1 MESLREF
8 PRSGFIGLIPAFFWS
23 PIMKTRSTPFLIAAG
38 VISAAALL
46 VSGCSKPETA
56 VSAPAAT
63 TTVGTEIDDTVVT
76 ASVKSALLT
85 DADIKSFDFQVETRK
100 GEVQLSGFAQNQAQI
115 DRAMDL
121 TRNVKGV
128 KSVDNKLSLKGAPT
142 SVGVGVD
149 DGIVTARVKAAFMN
163 DPDVKSIDVAV
174 VTRKGEVQLSGF
186 VNDQKQM
193 DRAMVVARGVENVTS
208 VSNEMSIKK

>member
-1 MESLREF
+1 
-8 PRSGFIGLIPAFFWS
+8 
-23 PIMKTRSTPFLIAAG
+23 MKNQSTPFLIAVG

-46 VSGCSKPETA
+46 VTGCSKPEST
-56 VSAPAAT
+56 VSTPAAS

-76 ASVKSALLT
+76 ASVKSAFLS
-85 DADIKSFDFQVETRK
+85 DADVKSFDIQVETRK
-100 GEVQLSGFAQNQAQI
+100 GEVQLSGFALNQAQI
-115 DRAMDL
+115 DRAIDL
-121 TRNVKGV
+121 ARNVKGV
-128 KSVDNKLSLKGAPT
+128 KKVDNNLSLKGAPT

-163 DPDVKSIDVAV
+163 DPDIKSIDVAV
-174 VTRKGEVQLSGF
+174 ATRKGEVQLSGF

-193 DRAMVVARGVENVTS
+193 DRAMAVARGVENVTS

>member
-1 MESLREF
+1 
-8 PRSGFIGLIPAFFWS
+8 
-23 PIMKTRSTPFLIAAG
+23 MKTHSPLLLIAVG
-38 VISAAALL
+38 VISFGALFAA
-46 VSGCSKPETA
+46 GCSKTET
-56 VSAPAAT
+56 PASKPVAT

-76 ASVKSALLT
+76 AGVKSALLA

-100 GEVQLSGFAQNQAQI
+100 GEVQLSGFALNQSQI
-115 DRAMDL
+115 DRAIEL
-121 TRNVKGV
+121 ARAVKGV
-128 KSVDNKLSLKGAPT
+128 KNVDNKLGLKGAPT

-163 DPDVKSIDVAV
+163 DPDIKSVDVSVA
-174 VTRKGEVQLSGF
+174 TRKGEVQLSGF

-193 DRAMVVARGVENVTS
+193 DRAVVVARAVENVTS

>member
-1 MESLREF
+1 
-8 PRSGFIGLIPAFFWS
+8 
-23 PIMKTRSTPFLIAAG
+23 MKTHSSVLLIA
-38 VISAAALL
+38 VSVMSAAALL
-46 VSGCSKPETA
+46 VTGCSKPEATGSLP
-56 VSAPAAT
+56 VAT
-63 TTVGTEIDDTVVT
+63 TTIGTEIDDTVVT
-76 ASVKSALLT
+76 AGVKSALLG

-115 DRAMDL
+115 DRAIAL
-121 TRNVKGV
+121 ARNVKGV
-128 KSVDNKLSLKGAPT
+128 KNVQNKLSLKGAPT

-163 DPDVKSIDVAV
+163 DPDIKSVDVAV

-193 DRAMVVARGVENVTS
+193 DRAVVVARAVENVTS

>member
-1 MESLREF
+1 
-8 PRSGFIGLIPAFFWS
+8 
-23 PIMKTRSTPFLIAAG
+23 MKTHSTLTLIAVG
-38 VISAAALL
+38 VISVGALFAT
-46 VSGCSKPETA
+46 GCSKTEIP
-56 VSAPAAT
+56 VSTPAAA

-76 ASVKSALLT
+76 ASVKSALLG

-100 GEVQLSGFAQNQAQI
+100 GEVQLSGFALNQSQI
-115 DRAMDL
+115 DRAIEL
-121 TRNVKGV
+121 TRAVKGV
-128 KSVDNKLSLKGAPT
+128 KDVQNKLSLKGAPT

-163 DPDVKSIDVAV
+163 DPDIKSIDVAV

-193 DRAMVVARGVENVTS
+193 DRAVVVARGVENVTS
-208 VSNEMSIKK
+208 VTNEMSIKK

>member
-1 MESLREF
+1 
-8 PRSGFIGLIPAFFWS
+8 
-23 PIMKTRSTPFLIAAG
+23 MKTHSPLLLIAVG
-38 VISAAALL
+38 VISFGALFAA
-46 VSGCSKPETA
+46 GCSKTET
-56 VSAPAAT
+56 PASTPVAT

-76 ASVKSALLT
+76 AGVKSALLA

-100 GEVQLSGFAQNQAQI
+100 GEVQLSGFALNQSQI
-115 DRAMDL
+115 DRAIEL
-121 TRNVKGV
+121 ARAVKGV
-128 KSVDNKLSLKGAPT
+128 KNVDNKLGLKGAPT

-163 DPDVKSIDVAV
+163 DPDIKSVDVSVA
-174 VTRKGEVQLSGF
+174 TRKGEVQLSGF

-193 DRAMVVARGVENVTS
+193 DRAVVVARAVENVTS